1 MPAARS
7 VVMSSSNSGATSR
20 PDRDMDVEARHTPR
34 DEHVL
39 HVRDIHKTFRK
50 RLALHPRINNV
61 LRGVTFSLPRAS
73 MVGLVGENGSG
84 KSVLMK
90 IIVGLMSADSGTVR
104 LDGRLG
110 YCPQVPLLYDKLTC
124 EETFRLFGHAYDLPD
139 DETEARSTEFFQ
151 LLGFERFRNELVENL
166 SGGTKQKLNL
176 SVALLHRPNLLL
188 LDEPY
193 SGFDWDTYL
202 KFWELTGSLKEQGTT
217 ILIVSHFIE
226 ERSHFDRIVNLR
238 DGVVAEEGA

>member
-1 MPAARS
+1 
-7 VVMSSSNSGATSR
+7 MSSEPR
-20 PDRDMDVEARHTPR
+20 TPVA

-50 RLALHPRINNV
+50 RLALHPRANHV

-90 IIVGLMSADSGTVR
+90 IIVGLMDADSGTVE

-139 DETEARSTEFFQ
+139 DETEARAAEFFEQ
-151 LLGFERFRNELVENL
+151 LGFERFRNELVENL

-176 SVALLHRPNLLL
+176 SVALLHKPSLLL

-193 SGFDWDTYL
+193 SGFDWETYV
-202 KFWELTGSLKEQGTT
+202 KFWDLTDSLREQGTT

-226 ERSHFDRIVNLR
+226 ERSHFDQIVHLK
-238 DGVVAEEGA
+238 DGVVAEEA

>member
-1 MPAARS
+1 MVTTPPRT
-7 VVMSSSNSGATSR
+7 VLRVN
-20 PDRDMDVEARHTPR
+20 DV
-34 DEHVL
+34 
-39 HVRDIHKTFRK
+39 HKTFRT
-50 RLALHPRINNV
+50 RITLHPRANHV
-61 LRGVTFSLPRAS
+61 LRGVSFSLPGTS

-90 IIVGLMSADSGTVR
+90 IIVGLMAADSGTVEMA
-104 LDGRLG
+104 GRLG

-139 DETEARSTEFFQ
+139 EETSERADEFFG
-151 LLGFERFRNELVENL
+151 LLGFERFRHELVENL

-176 SVALLHRPNLLL
+176 SVALLHKPDLLL

-193 SGFDWDTYL
+193 SGFDWETYL
-202 KFWELTGSLKEQGTT
+202 KFWQLTDSLRDQGTT

-226 ERSHFDRIVNLR
+226 ERSHFDKIVHLK
-238 DGVVAEEGA
+238 DGVVAEED

>member
-1 MPAARS
+1 MTTET
-7 VVMSSSNSGATSR
+7 G
-20 PDRDMDVEARHTPR
+20 DR

-50 RLALHPRINNV
+50 RIALHPRANHV
-61 LRGVTFSLPRAS
+61 LRGVTFALPRAS

-90 IIVGLMSADSGTVR
+90 IIVGLMTADAGTVE

-124 EETFRLFGHAYDLPD
+124 DETFRLFGHAYGLADE
-139 DETEARSTEFFQ
+139 ETEARAAEFFG
-151 LLGFERFRNELVENL
+151 LLGFERFRHELVENL
-166 SGGTKQKLNL
+166 SGGTRQKLNL
-176 SVALLHRPNLLL
+176 SVALLHQPSLLL

-193 SGFDWDTYL
+193 SGFDWETYL
-202 KFWELTGSLKEQGTT
+202 KFWELTESLKQRGTT

-226 ERSHFDRIVNLR
+226 ERSHFDKIVELK
-238 DGVVAEEGA
+238 DGVVAEEA

>member
-1 MPAARS
+1 MGASRFEVTADSPAAAA
-7 VVMSSSNSGATSR
+7 VLE
-20 PDRDMDVEARHTPR
+20 VEG
-34 DEHVL
+34 L
-39 HVRDIHKTFRK
+39 HKSFRR
-50 RLALHPRINNV
+50 RLSIHPRVNHV

-73 MVGLVGENGSG
+73 VVGLVGENGSG

-90 IIVGLMSADSGTVR
+90 IIVGLMTADSGTVR

-124 EETFRLFGHAYDLPD
+124 DETFRLFGHAYGLSDLD
-139 DETEARSTEFFQ
+139 TQERASEYFE
-151 LLGFERFRNELVENL
+151 LLGFGRFKDELVENL

-176 SVALLHRPNLLL
+176 SVALLHKPDLLL

-193 SGFDWDTYL
+193 SGFDWETYL
-202 KFWELTGSLKEQGTT
+202 RFWQLTGSLRDAGTA

-226 ERSHFDRIVNLR
+226 ERSHFDKIVNLQ
-238 DGVVAEEGA
+238 DGVIVDETA

>member
-1 MPAARS
+1 MTNAA
-7 VVMSSSNSGATSR
+7 GDSR
-20 PDRDMDVEARHTPR
+20 T

-39 HVRDIHKTFRK
+39 HVRDVHKTFRK
-50 RLALHPRINNV
+50 RISLHPRVNQV

-90 IIVGLMSADSGTVR
+90 IIVGLMSADSGTVE

-124 EETFRLFGHAYDLPD
+124 EETFRLFGHAYELAEE
-139 DETEARSTEFFQ
+139 ETEDRASEFFD
-151 LLGFERFRNELVENL
+151 LLGFRRFRTELVENL
-166 SGGTKQKLNL
+166 SGGTRQKLNL
-176 SVALLHRPNLLL
+176 SVALLHRPSLLL

-193 SGFDWDTYL
+193 SGFDWETYL
-202 KFWELTGSLKEQGTT
+202 KFWQLTDSLRDQGTT

-226 ERSHFDRIVNLR
+226 ERSHFDKIVHLK
-238 DGVVAEEGA
+238 DGIVAEEA